1 MAGDST
7 ARERRHSRLQREMV
21 AKQPPDQFGKRS
33 TDGDGPSPEEKRPLY
48 RKDVANIVT
57 GNH

>member
-7 ARERRHSRLQREMV
+7 ARERLRGHFQREMV
-21 AKQPPDQFGKRS
+21 VKQPPDQFGKRS
-33 TDGDGPSPEEKRPLY
+33 TDGDGPSSEEKRPFY
-48 RKDVANIVT
+48 RKDVASIVT